1 MLKRKKFFS
10 FFKLMRA
17 DKPIGT
23 ALLLWPTLTAF
34 FILTEGDPDFSLM
47 LLFVIGTFLM
57 RSAGCVINDYFD
69 KDFDGQV
76 ERTKDRPLVKGE
88 ISPNEALI
96 LFFLLIIISSSLLFW
111 MNVFTFFIALVGL
124 GLATIYPLSKRFF
137 SVPQVFLGL
146 AFSWGIMMVSA
157 AEINEINNIS
167 LLLFASCF
175 FWIIAYDTAY
185 ALCDKQDDLGLG
197 INSSALVFG
206 NNVVPFF
213 FVLHLVSIFILFY
226 IAYLLN
232 FHPAFYIFAFIGLF
246 LAIYQCYLIKDQNSS
261 DCLRAFKNNNW
272 LGLSVFLGSV
282 LGVSL

>member
-185 ALCDKQDDLGLG
+185 ALCDKKDDLGLG

-232 FHPAFYIFAFIGLF
+232 FHPTFYIFAFIGLF

>member
-1 MLKRKKFFS
+1 
-10 FFKLMRA
+10 MRA

-111 MNVFTFFIALVGL
+111 MNIFTFFIALVGL

-185 ALCDKQDDLGLG
+185 ALCDKKDDLALG

>member
-69 KDFDGQV
+69 RDFDGQV
-76 ERTKDRPLVKGE
+76 ERTKDRPIVKGE

-185 ALCDKQDDLGLG
+185 ALCDKKDDLGLG

>member
-1 MLKRKKFFS
+1 
-10 FFKLMRA
+10 MRA

-34 FILTEGDPDFSLM
+34 FILTEGDPDFFLM

-76 ERTKDRPLVKGE
+76 ERTKDRPIVKGE

-185 ALCDKQDDLGLG
+185 ALCDKKDDLGLG

-206 NNVVPFF
+206 SNVLPFF
-213 FVLHLVSIFILFY
+213 FVLHLVSIFILIY
-226 IAYLLN
+226 IAYSLN
-232 FHPAFYIFAFIGLF
+232 FHPAFYIFAFTGLF

>member
-76 ERTKDRPLVKGE
+76 ERTKDRPIVKGE

-185 ALCDKQDDLGLG
+185 ALCDKKDDLGLG

-206 NNVVPFF
+206 SNVLPFF
-213 FVLHLVSIFILFY
+213 FVLHLVSIFILIY
-226 IAYLLN
+226 IAYSLN
-232 FHPAFYIFAFIGLF
+232 FHPAFYIFAFTGLF

>member
-34 FILTEGDPDFSLM
+34 FILTEGDPDFFLI

-69 KDFDGQV
+69 RDFDGQV
-76 ERTKDRPLVKGE
+76 ERTKDRPIVKGE

-185 ALCDKQDDLGLG
+185 ALCDKKDDLGLG

-206 NNVVPFF
+206 SNVLPFF
-213 FVLHLVSIFILFY
+213 FVLHLVSIFILIY
-226 IAYLLN
+226 IAYSLN

>member
-69 KDFDGQV
+69 KEFDGQV

-185 ALCDKQDDLGLG
+185 ALCDKKDDLGLG

-213 FVLHLVSIFILFY
+213 FVLHLVSNFILFY

>member
-1 MLKRKKFFS
+1 
-10 FFKLMRA
+10 MRA

-34 FILTEGDPDFSLM
+34 FILTEGDPDFFLI

-69 KDFDGQV
+69 RDFDGQV
-76 ERTKDRPLVKGE
+76 ERTKDRPIVKGE

-185 ALCDKQDDLGLG
+185 ALCDKKDDLGLG

-232 FHPAFYIFAFIGLF
+232 FHPAFYIFAFISLF
-246 LAIYQCYLIKDQNSS
+246 LAIYQSYLIKDQNSS